1 MALSSSPALDKIVEP
16 LLQSREIH
24 VLGEVRLGQREVPH
38 EALEQRVLLVYRL
51 DLPAIVV
58 TVSPVDLRLL
68 YEAGLAGAGGD
79 GSVPKSGGLPDQGCG
94 IGRAGLW
101 SGGR

>member
-1 MALSSSPALDKIVEP
+1 MIYIYKNLSYSGSKDWVRMVFRSSPALDKIVEP

-38 EALEQRVLLVYRL
+38 EVLEQRILLVNRL

-58 TVSPVDLRLL
+58 TVSSVDLRPRI
-68 YEAGLAGAGGD
+68 EP
-79 GSVPKSGGLPDQGCG
+79 VER
-94 IGRAGLW
+94 I
-101 SGGR
+101 

>member
-1 MALSSSPALDKIVEP
+1 MIYIYKNLSYSGSKDWVRMIFSSSPALDKIVEP

-38 EALEQRVLLVYRL
+38 EVLEQRILLVNRL

-58 TVSPVDLRLL
+58 TVSPVDLRPRN
-68 YEAGLAGAGGD
+68 EP
-79 GSVPKSGGLPDQGCG
+79 VER
-94 IGRAGLW
+94 I
-101 SGGR
+101 

>member
-1 MALSSSPALDKIVEP
+1 MIYIYKNLSYSGSKDWVRMIFSSSPALDKIVEP

-38 EALEQRVLLVYRL
+38 EVLEQRILLVNRL

-58 TVSPVDLRLL
+58 TVSPVDLRPRI
-68 YEAGLAGAGGD
+68 EP
-79 GSVPKSGGLPDQGCG
+79 VER
-94 IGRAGLW
+94 I
-101 SGGR
+101 